1 MPHRDPVTEAVRA
14 PAPWLRGYQRSWL
27 TADAVAG
34 ITVWALLVPQ
44 ALAYGQLAGL
54 PPVHG
59 LYAALGA
66 LALYGLF
73 GTSRHLNVGPE
84 ATVATL
90 VATTVTPLAAGDPE
104 LYVTLA
110 AVLALLTGGALALG
124 GLLRLGAVTRL
135 LSVPVLIGYITGS
148 ALVIIGGQLDDL
160 LGIDLP
166 AGDYHTKVGAV
177 VRNLGDLNAWDAGIG
192 LVTIV
197 ALLALRRLAPKAPSY
212 LIVVGLAIAA
222 TAAFDLDGRGASV
235 VGEITGGVPTPS
247 FTGLEIGHVVDLLL
261 PALAIGLLAYVD
273 SIATVKA
280 VAQREGYEIDAD
292 AEFFGLA
299 AANVGAGLLQGF
311 SVNGSQSRSFT
322 AAGVG
327 ARSQVSGWIG
337 AVLVLIT
344 LLVLT
349 RPFEILP
356 SATLAGI
363 VIVVG
368 IGLVDVAGFRR
379 LWRIR
384 RSDFAYAAV
393 TTVGVLA
400 FGMLVGVGVAVI
412 ASLFDVARRAM
423 NPRTAVLV
431 RVPGSDRYSDV
442 AEHPDGEATAG
453 LVVCRFDAPLI
464 FANVDELIDEI
475 ERLLTEAD
483 PTPTAVLVS
492 AEGITDLDVTA
503 LDSLSGYVGE
513 LRTRGLGFGIARLKA
528 ELVDELERAEAVDAF
543 ADAYFLEIDDGV
555 DAFRAGTFGGDRDA
569 IGAGS
574 EEES

>member
-1 MPHRDPVTEAVRA
+1 MKR
-14 PAPWLRGYQRSWL
+14 PAGWLSAYERSWL
-27 TADAVAG
+27 ATDVLAG
-34 ITVWALLVPQ
+34 TTVWALLVPQ
-44 ALAYGQLAGL
+44 ALAYSQLAGL

-104 LYVTLA
+104 LYLTLTA
-110 AVLALLTGGALALG
+110 ILALLTGAALAIG

-160 LGIDLP
+160 LGIEVNSS
-166 AGDYHTKVGAV
+166 DYHTKVGAV
-177 VRNLGDLNAWDAGIG
+177 ARNLDDLNNWDAGIG
-192 LVTIV
+192 VVTIV
-197 ALLALRRLAPKAPSY
+197 VLLLLRRFAPKAPAY
-212 LIVVGLAIAA
+212 LIAVVLAIAA
-222 TAAFDLDGRGASV
+222 TAVFGLDDEGARV
-235 VGEITGGVPTPS
+235 VGDIEGGLPTPS
-247 FTGLEIGHVVDLLL
+247 FSGLETGHLVDLLI
-261 PALAIGLLAYVD
+261 PAFAIALLAYVD

-280 VAQREGYEIDAD
+280 VAQREGYEIDPD

-299 AANVGAGLLQGF
+299 AANIGAGLVQGF

-322 AAGVG
+322 AAEAG
-327 ARSQVSGWIG
+327 ARSQVSNWVG

-368 IGLVDVAGFRR
+368 LGLIDVAGFRR

-384 RSDFAYAAV
+384 RSDFIFAAV
-393 TTVGVLA
+393 TAGGVLV
-400 FGMLVGVGVAVI
+400 FGMLVGVGLAVLL
-412 ASLFDVARRAM
+412 SLSDVARRAM
-423 NPRTAVLV
+423 MPKTAVLA
-431 RVPGSDRYSDV
+431 RVPGSSRYSDYD
-442 AEHPDGEATAG
+442 EYPDGETTPG
-453 LVVCRFDAPLI
+453 LVVYRFDAPLI
-464 FANVDELIDEI
+464 FVNVDGLTEEIDALIA
-475 ERLLTEAD
+475 EAD
-483 PTPTAVLVS
+483 PPATAVLVS
-492 AEGITDLDVTA
+492 AESITDLDITA
-503 LDSLSGYVGE
+503 LDAITDYVE
-513 LRTRGLGFGIARLKA
+513 KLRGRGIAFAVARLKTD
-528 ELVDELERAEAVDAF
+528 LVEQLERAEAVDAF
-543 ADAYFLEIDDGV
+543 ADAYYLEIDDGV
-555 DAFRAGTFGGDRDA
+555 EAYQAGELGSGPVVGG
-569 IGAGS
+569 
-574 EEES
+574 